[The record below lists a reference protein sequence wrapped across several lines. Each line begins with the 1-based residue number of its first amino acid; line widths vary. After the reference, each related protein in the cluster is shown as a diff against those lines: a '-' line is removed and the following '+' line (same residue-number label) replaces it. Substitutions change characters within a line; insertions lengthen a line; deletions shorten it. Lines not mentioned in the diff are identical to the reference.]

1 MTRINQI
8 AQAFAAGVAFARST
22 GLAMDAAEEDKGYW
36 RTIRGHKIHFGPD
49 GKATNAPDWLKS
61 STRGTE
67 KRGEPGDLDKALAD
81 FVNKYYRY
89 IEDDIRQDF
98 AQTNKS
104 IDKFGDPDYKIPGA
118 DLFTEMKIKTGLN
131 SIKNYAEAIADQ
143 TNMTTLEV
151 ATAAENEDLNK
162 NGVENIYRKLQSIE
176 KRAAELAGRT
186 DTAMQG
192 LNEHNSHEDAAQEIA
207 KIKKALTELD
217 RRSYDLYNEAVE
229 AIKWTSE
236 ERRGR

>member
-8 AQAFAAGVAFARST
+8 AQAFAQGVKFAENLK
-22 GLAMDAAEEDKGYW
+22 LAMDAAEEDKGFW

-49 GKATNAPDWLKS
+49 GKATNAPDWFKG
-61 STRGTE
+61 STKGTE
-67 KRGEPGDLDKALAD
+67 KRGKPGDLDKALAD

-98 AQTNKS
+98 AQTNKN
-104 IDKFGDPDYKIPGA
+104 IDKFGDPDYKIPSA

-131 SIKNYAEAIADQ
+131 SIKNYAEAVADQ
-143 TNMTTLEV
+143 INMTTLEV
-151 ATAAENEDLNK
+151 ATAVENEDLNK
-162 NGVENIYRKLQSIE
+162 NAVENIYRKLQSIE

-236 ERRGR
+236 EQRGR